1 MRLKGFKAKHGL
13 LLGLCLFFS
22 LLSFPFIFFS
32 FLFFSFFL
40 FCFGIFALFY
50 FAVFFPLSCRW
61 YTILED

>member
-22 LLSFPFIFFS
+22 LL
-32 FLFFSFFL
+32 FLFFL

-50 FAVFFPLSCRW
+50 FAVFSPLSCRW
-61 YTILED
+61 DTILED